1 MLTARIVF
9 KKGHGHY
16 FCPAKTQDVVEMKFE
31 SPEAL
36 MEILR
41 EFKDSIHG
49 CTAQINGKIIDLRS
63 VSGLE

>member
-1 MLTARIVF
+1 MLTARITF
-9 KKGHGHY
+9 KKGRGHY
-16 FCPAKTQDVVEMKFE
+16 FCPTGTQDVVEMKFE
-31 SPEAL
+31 SPAAL

-41 EFKDSIHG
+41 EFKDEIHN

>member
-1 MLTARIVF
+1 
-9 KKGHGHY
+9 
-16 FCPAKTQDVVEMKFE
+16 MKFE
-31 SPEAL
+31 SPAAL

-41 EFKDSIHG
+41 EFKDEIHN